1 MLPHLFRAVP
11 RIRLDLVHI
20 EVIADIGGHALGY
33 PVGDTSLGAGRRESC
48 GVSDHPVCH
57 KSAVASAH
65 NAQVFLIDLRIAL
78 QYLIGH
84 CHTALKVDPAVFS
97 GDVCELISA
106 SVTSE
111 RVRKEYEISG
121 IRKYLALVE
130 ERRSESRAR
139 TAVDR

>member
-1 MLPHLFRAVP
+1 MLPHLLLAVP
-11 RIRLDLVHI
+11 RICLDLIHI
-20 EVIADIGGHALGY
+20 EVIANIGGHALGY
-33 PVGDTSLGAGRRESC
+33 PVGDTSLGAGCRESC
-48 GVSDHPVCH
+48 GISDYPVCH

-65 NAQVFLIDLRIAL
+65 NAQVLLVNLRIAL
-78 QYLIGH
+78 QYLICE
-84 CHTALKVDPAVFS
+84 CHAAFKVDSAVLS

-106 SVTSE
+106 SVTSK

-130 ERRSESRAR
+130 ERRSEGRAR